1 MHSIVLT
8 GYVHVKFFKAWWKYG
23 SIKHIAQDIQAVVKK
38 VFISMMIIACFML
51 ISLQTHGN
59 KIGG

>member
-1 MHSIVLT
+1 MSSFS
-8 GYVHVKFFKAWWKYG
+8 KPDG